1 MEKERIQ
8 ELELIVKNQFESIQ
22 SKDNQIKELE
32 ESNRILEKNL
42 KSTLTDLFSRK
53 TINVNYY

>member
-1 MEKERIQ
+1 MEKKRIQ
-8 ELELIVKNQFESIQ
+8 ELELIVKSQTESIQ